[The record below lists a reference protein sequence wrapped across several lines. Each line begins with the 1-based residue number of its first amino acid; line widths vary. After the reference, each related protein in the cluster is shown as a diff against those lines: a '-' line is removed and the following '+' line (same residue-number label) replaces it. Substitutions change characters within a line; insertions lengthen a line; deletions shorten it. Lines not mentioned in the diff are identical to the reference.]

1 MDAVPVD
8 QLFLVR
14 IGEFSPSGTCLI
26 SSKRGP
32 VGSAGPL
39 LFPFPLASL
48 LEPVR
53 GKSRG
58 CLSEA
63 CLGLQGKLAS
73 LWAPERW
80 CRGPLAFGE
89 LEQKTLGS
97 GMSESGECESI
108 LFPQTAASQP
118 CLCTP
123 SLPSGFPYQAGRK
136 DARPGSV
143 IFLQNPNRMKPKG
156 LCTACSASQSA
167 F

>member
-14 IGEFSPSGTCLI
+14 GGEFSHSGTCLI
-26 SSKRGP
+26 SSERGP
-32 VGSAGPL
+32 VGLAGPL

-48 LEPVR
+48 LEPVH

-63 CLGLQGKLAS
+63 CLGLQGKLSS

-97 GMSESGECESI
+97 GTSESGECEAI
-108 LFPQTAASQP
+108 LSPQTPHHNPAS
-118 CLCTP
+118 TP
-123 SLPSGFPYQAGRK
+123 SLSPPASHIRLAERMQGR
-136 DARPGSV
+136 D
-143 IFLQNPNRMKPKG
+143 Q
-156 LCTACSASQSA
+156 
-167 F
+167 

>member
-1 MDAVPVD
+1 MDAVPAD

-14 IGEFSPSGTCLI
+14 VGEFSPSGTCLI
-26 SSKRGP
+26 SSERGP
-32 VGSAGPL
+32 VSSAGPL

-80 CRGPLAFGE
+80 CRGPRACGE

-97 GMSESGECESI
+97 GMSESGECESL
-108 LFPQTAASQP
+108 LFPRRPPHSPASAPHLSPPASHIRLAERMQ
-118 CLCTP
+118 
-123 SLPSGFPYQAGRK
+123 GR
-136 DARPGSV
+136 D
-143 IFLQNPNRMKPKG
+143 Q
-156 LCTACSASQSA
+156 
-167 F
+167 